1 MLDESLE
8 TDFKGSKNFTLW
20 LVNPETKSNQNRK
33 YIGAMSEIYLWSKT
47 LSLENIKQLV
57 SK

>member
-8 TDFKGSKNFTLW
+8 TNFKGSKNFTLW
-20 LVNPETKSNQNRK
+20 LGNSESKSNQNRK

-47 LSLENIKQLV
+47 LSLENLKKLV

>member
-20 LVNPETKSNQNRK
+20 LGNPETKSNLNRR

-47 LSLENIKQLV
+47 LSLENLKQLV